1 MSEQQ
6 PGLNV
11 RQEVMSVALAAA
23 EVCWLAPLFVALNQA
38 SAPHEPLLL
47 SLGMLVLLLG
57 FFYVYRAVV
66 AAGLPLRLQQGVV
79 ALVLLL
85 AIGLFLRYHVY
96 AAPEWRGESWIV
108 SLFRSLADVDA
119 VQPGGWVAVI
129 SLVYLWARGIH
140 LARRSLSLQSVS
152 FSFRAGVVILILG
165 AVFLHFLSEMDAGGF
180 AVAYFFFALLA
191 VALARIEEV
200 SQVPNSSRT
209 VFSGFWIGSTL
220 ASVGLLVLLG
230 LGVALFFSGGGLQRV
245 IDWAWP
251 AVIVAEMILVAI
263 GVLLLAIVEAVLGL
277 FSVDI
282 STLGLGFRQ
291 ALARLGEALTLPTI
305 APPPGANPD
314 TRPPILGVAQVVLAV
329 GIPLA
334 IVGLVLL
341 LTWYRQWRTRRGGK
355 DEARESTFSAGA
367 LARGLQAAL
376 EDGLARLGELA
387 GMVDRFGVGSRFLAA
402 LSVRRIYA
410 NVVRL
415 ATDAGYP
422 RARSQTPYE
431 YLHVLNRALP
441 ERQEEVSA
449 ITEAYVAA
457 HYGQVPDSREELA
470 HLRACWQRIRA
481 GGIEKR

>member
-1 MSEQQ
+1 MNRLR

-11 RQEVMSVALAAA
+11 RQEVMLVALAAA
-23 EVCWLAPLFVALNQA
+23 EICWVAPIFLALSQV
-38 SAPHEPLLL
+38 SAPHVPLLL

-66 AAGLPLRLQQGVV
+66 AANLPLRLQQGVV
-79 ALVLLL
+79 LLVLLL

-96 AAPEWRGESWIV
+96 AGPEWRGASWFIT
-108 SLFRSLADVDA
+108 LLRSLADVEA
-119 VQPGGWVAVI
+119 VQPGGWVAVMFLI
-129 SLVYLWARGIH
+129 YFWARGIH
-140 LARRSLSLQSVS
+140 LARRSLSLQGVA
-152 FSFRAGVVILILG
+152 FSFRAGVVILIAG
-165 AVFLHFLSEMDAGGF
+165 ALLMHFLSDLDAAGF
-180 AVAYFFFALLA
+180 VIPYFFFALLA

-200 SQVPNSSRT
+200 SQVPNSSRS

-230 LGVALFFSGGGLQRV
+230 MGVALFFYGGGLQGV
-245 IDWAWP
+245 IDWLWP
-251 AVIVAEMILVAI
+251 AVVVVELILVGI

-277 FSVDI
+277 FSLDL
-282 STLGLGFRQ
+282 STLGLGLRE
-291 ALARLGEALTLPTI
+291 ALARLGEALTLPTF
-305 APPPGANPD
+305 APPPGSNPD
-314 TRPPILGVAQVVLAV
+314 TRPPFLGVAQVAMAV
-329 GIPLA
+329 GIPLG
-334 IVGLVLL
+334 IIGLVLL
-341 LTWYRQWRTRRGGK
+341 LTWYRQWRARHGGR

-367 LARGLQAAL
+367 LARGLRAAL

-387 GMVDRFGVGSRFLAA
+387 GLVDRFGVGSRFLAA

-431 YLHVLNRALP
+431 YLGVLRRALP
-441 ERQEEVSA
+441 ERQEEVLA

-457 HYGQVPDSREELA
+457 HYGQVPDTREELA
-470 HLRACWQRIRA
+470 RLRACWQRIRA
-481 GGIEKR
+481 EGIEKV